1 MRIMLS
7 WVNDTTSQKKNI
19 SSSSNRNRPHDLVV
33 TSPESI
39 QMRYS
44 RVYSRA
50 QLCGISAIWKKNA
63 AYNFRCRV
71 KWGAKKIETRIST
84 IFLKI
89 KYSKTSLTTTLIWR
103 PLYKLTLDFYSI
115 LLSQLP
121 FSSSFESLF
130 HQTNIRDSAV
140 IRAQAF
146 SVVQNV
152 SKCRQSVGQVWLM

>member
-7 WVNDTTSQKKNI
+7 WVNDTGEWKKTSRI
-19 SSSSNRNRPHDLVV
+19 ETHDLVV
-33 TSPESI
+33 TSPKTI

-50 QLCGISAIWKKNA
+50 QPCGIYAIWKK
-63 AYNFRCRV
+63 CRM
-71 KWGAKKIETRIST
+71 K
-84 IFLKI
+84 FLLPRQMGRKQNRPKDKYYFFLKKI

-115 LLSQLP
+115 LLSQWP
-121 FSSSFESLF
+121 FSSSFELLF

-146 SVVQNV
+146 SVAQNV
-152 SKCRQSVGQVWLM
+152 SKWRQSVG

>member
-1 MRIMLS
+1 MA
-7 WVNDTTSQKKNI
+7 NASQKKK
-19 SSSSNRNRPHDLVV
+19 SSPSNRNRTV

-50 QLCGISAIWKKNA
+50 QLCGISAIWKKMPHKIFA
-63 AYNFRCRV
+63 AASNGV
-71 KWGAKKIETRIST
+71 QKKTDPRIST

-115 LLSQLP
+115 LLSQWP
-121 FSSSFESLF
+121 FSSSFELLF

-152 SKCRQSVGQVWLM
+152 SKWRQGVGQIRPM